1 MEYIVVNL
9 KNSGMEKN
17 YFGGGFKKVFLKK
30 IKYAQILSFRRFIKT
45 C

>member
-30 IKYAQILSFRRFIKT
+30 NKICANIKFQEVY
-45 C
+45 